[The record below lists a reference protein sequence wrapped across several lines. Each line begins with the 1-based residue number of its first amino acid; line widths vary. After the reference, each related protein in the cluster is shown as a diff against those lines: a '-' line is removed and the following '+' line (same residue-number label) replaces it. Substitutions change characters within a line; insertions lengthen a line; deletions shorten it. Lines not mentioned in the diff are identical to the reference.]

1 MTMSHDQ
8 ARPHEGQE
16 GKSLIQVLAAWRQ
29 ASTTPRS
36 SAFCGRRLRAV
47 KPCVSGRTHLWWE
60 MQQDTAL
67 PLRGLCSAR
76 GLHAYSFM
84 SHNP

>member
-1 MTMSHDQ
+1 M
-8 ARPHEGQE
+8 
-16 GKSLIQVLAAWRQ
+16 KWR
-29 ASTTPRS
+29 
-36 SAFCGRRLRAV
+36 
-47 KPCVSGRTHLWWE
+47 VSGRTCLWWE